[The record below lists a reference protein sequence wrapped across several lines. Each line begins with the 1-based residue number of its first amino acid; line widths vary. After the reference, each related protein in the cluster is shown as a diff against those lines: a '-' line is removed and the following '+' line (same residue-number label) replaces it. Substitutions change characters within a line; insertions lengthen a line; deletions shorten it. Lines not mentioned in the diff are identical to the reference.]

1 MGHNENTIKK
11 ADVPWSDAVVMVCT
25 KCSRKIVGDEKLA
38 DDFKKSLKSAFKD
51 AGLGKR
57 VRSVT
62 SSCLD
67 VCPKNRMAIAIV
79 RRNNGTEVVTVEPNI
94 LETELF
100 ERVRAMAVQS

>member
-1 MGHNENTIKK
+1 MGQSENTIEK

-25 KCSRKIVGDEKLA
+25 KCSRKIVGDERLA
-38 DDFKKSLKSAFKD
+38 DEFKKTLKSAFKE

-67 VCPKNRMAIAIV
+67 VCPKNRVAIAVV
-79 RRNNGTEVVTVEPNI
+79 RRNDGTEVVTVEPDI
-94 LETELF
+94 KESELF
-100 ERVRAMAVQS
+100 ARVCAMAVNS